1 MKTVYVAWRNPLTTA
16 WYPIGR
22 IQQTEDMYH
31 FVYLKGAQ
39 LADGF
44 KPLIQ
49 FPDFETL
56 YQSSTLF
63 PVFSNRLMVQGRE
76 DFYAY
81 LNWLKLD
88 PHQAGGLP
96 ELALSGGARV
106 GDTFELFAVPEGPRN
121 GNYEIG
127 FFLHGA
133 RHLPVATQKS
143 IDSLLPATQ
152 LQLIGEPSNKWDQCA
167 QKIFAGDLFIGYVP
181 KYLSCDIAHLIVS
194 GAQVWTL
201 TVDANNA
208 DAPMSHRVYCRFCAP
223 WPSNFVPLSGSE
235 YQALEPHETE

>member
-1 MKTVYVAWRNPLTTA
+1 MKTVYVAWRNPHTTA

-22 IQQTEDMYH
+22 IQQIEDTFH

-49 FPDFETL
+49 FPNFEIS

-76 DFYAY
+76 DFHAY
-81 LNWLKLD
+81 LSWLKLD

-106 GDTFELFAVPEGPRN
+106 GDTFELFAVPEKPQD
-121 GNYEIG
+121 GNYDIG

-133 RHLPVATQKS
+133 RHLPIETQKNIEHLYLGS
-143 IDSLLPATQ
+143 ELRLVGDPRNI
-152 LQLIGEPSNKWDQCA
+152 WDQCA
-167 QKIFAGDLFIGYVP
+167 QQIFTGDLFIGYVP
-181 KYLSCDIAHLIVS
+181 KYLSCDIAQLTVS
-194 GAQVWTL
+194 GTEAWTL
-201 TVDANNA
+201 TVDGINA
-208 DAPMSHRVYCRFCAP
+208 DAPMSHRVYCRFRAP
-223 WPSNFVPLSGSE
+223 WPPDFLPLSGRE
-235 YQALEPHETE
+235 YQVLEPHEAE